1 MSPQKHQV
9 GRLVF
14 EIEVSSKA
22 VAQRLH
28 AELGELQRQ
37 AIEPLMDQICTE
49 LSSPDRVHRMARVEV
64 DLGELDADNLERDLL
79 GKLGPALRET
89 LAERIRAVEQEAALL
104 GEDPATSARLELI
117 SLFARTGTL
126 PFWAEASNP
135 RVVDEALSALLV
147 RDAPEV
153 CALVR
158 WLAHDRRS
166 VVRLSRHVE
175 APRLVGL
182 FRALVEERARAAAEA
197 RTAELWEL
205 LAAAR
210 TATPSVPVPSVGVG
224 VLEAVCLGDSRA
236 DSQAAFWREALGYV
250 GMEAGVSYRALVG
263 GLRGVLRSSIRF
275 GAVVRALWEE
285 LPEAAAEAHVDGKAT
300 ASKSMVT
307 AEELMAAAEESMPTA
322 SEPMATASE
331 PMPTAS
337 KSIATASKSMPT
349 AAASATTRIPARRP
363 APPPPRPSPDAD
375 EAYVDNAGLVVVWPF
390 LASFF
395 EHLGLMAKRC
405 FLDSR
410 CLHRGVGLLHH
421 AATLSL
427 NPPEYQ
433 LTLTK
438 ILCGMPLDEPFD
450 FGPPVTDAESAECS
464 TLFSSVLVNAPMLG
478 DIDAAA
484 LRDAFLLRKGIV
496 RARGEA
502 FLLSV
507 ERAPHD
513 LILEKLPWPL
523 GWVMNPWMQAPL
535 CVAWLP

>member
-1 MSPQKHQV
+1 VSPQKHQI
-9 GRLVF
+9 GRQVF
-14 EIEVSSKA
+14 EIEVSSEA
-22 VAQRLH
+22 AAQRLH
-28 AELGELQRQ
+28 AELGALQRQ
-37 AIEPLMDQICTE
+37 VIEPLMDRICTE

-64 DLGELDADNLERDLL
+64 DLGELDAEHLERDLL
-79 GKLGPALRET
+79 DKLGPALRET

-135 RVVDEALSALLV
+135 RVVDEALAALLV
-147 RDAPEV
+147 RGAPEV

-166 VVRLSRHVE
+166 VMRLSRHVE

-205 LAAAR
+205 LAAAQA
-210 TATPSVPVPSVGVG
+210 ATPSVPVSSVGAG
-224 VLEAVCLGDSRA
+224 VLAAVCLGDSRA
-236 DSQAAFWREALGYV
+236 ESQGAFWREALGYV

-285 LPEAAAEAHVDGKAT
+285 LPEAASEAHVDGKAT

-307 AEELMAAAEESMPTA
+307 AEESMAAAEELMVA
-322 SEPMATASE
+322 AAE

-337 KSIATASKSMPT
+337 ESIATASKSMPT
-349 AAASATTRIPARRP
+349 AAASAPTRVPARRP

-375 EAYVDNAGLVVVWPF
+375 EAYVDNAGLVIVWPF

-478 DIDAAA
+478 DMDAAA

-513 LILEKLPWPL
+513 LVLEKLPWPL

>member
-1 MSPQKHQV
+1 VSPQKHQI

-14 EIEVSSKA
+14 ELGVASEA
-22 VAQRLH
+22 VARGLH
-28 AELGELQRQ
+28 AELGAVSRRS
-37 AIEPLMDQICTE
+37 IEPLVDRTCTE
-49 LSSPDRVHRMARVEV
+49 LSSPDRVHRLGRLEV
-64 DLGELDADNLERDLL
+64 DLGELTAETLERDLID
-79 GKLGPALRET
+79 KLIPALRET
-89 LAERIRAVEQEAALL
+89 LAERIQVVEQEAAQL
-104 GEDPATSARLELI
+104 GEDPATNARLELI

-147 RDAPEV
+147 RNAPEA

-166 VVRLSRHVE
+166 ILRLSRHVE
-175 APRLVGL
+175 APRLLGL
-182 FRALVEERARAAAEA
+182 FRALVEERARVAAEA
-197 RTAELWEL
+197 RAAELWEL

-210 TATPSVPVPSVGVG
+210 TATPRVPVPSVWVG
-224 VLEAVCLGDSRA
+224 VLEAVCMGDSRA
-236 DSQAAFWREALGYV
+236 ESQVAFWREAFGYV
-250 GMEAGVSYRALVG
+250 GIEAGVSYRALVG
-263 GLRGVLRSSIRF
+263 GLRGALRSSSGF

-285 LPEAAAEAHVDGKAT
+285 LPEAAAEAHIDGEAT
-300 ASKSMVT
+300 ASKSKVN
-307 AEELMAAAEESMPTA
+307 A
-322 SEPMATASE
+322 SEPMPTDSESMATAPE
-331 PMPTAS
+331 PKPTAS

-363 APPPPRPSPDAD
+363 APPRPSPDAD

-513 LILEKLPWPL
+513 LVLEKLPWPL